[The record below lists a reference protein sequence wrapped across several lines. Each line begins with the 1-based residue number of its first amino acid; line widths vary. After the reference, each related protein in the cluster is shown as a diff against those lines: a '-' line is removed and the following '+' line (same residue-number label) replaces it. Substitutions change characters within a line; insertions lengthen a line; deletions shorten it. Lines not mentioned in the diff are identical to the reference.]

1 MAGQLLCNR
10 AIEYTR
16 RKGSVTQAFEG
27 EKTMG
32 SETNQPK
39 PTKQQDASNDSRAIE
54 EKELDRLA
62 DEAAQRAEKREQ
74 RYDSEHDIFTK

>member
-1 MAGQLLCNR
+1 
-10 AIEYTR
+10 
-16 RKGSVTQAFEG
+16 
-27 EKTMG
+27 MG

>member
-1 MAGQLLCNR
+1 MA
-10 AIEYTR
+10 
-16 RKGSVTQAFEG
+16 QAFEG
-27 EKTMG
+27 GKTMS

-39 PTKQQDASNDSRAIE
+39 PMKQEDASNDSRTIE
-54 EKELDRLA
+54 EKELDRIA